1 MREANVTLHVAS
13 PQRVDSLEIED
24 GSGTELAI
32 CTSPLPVA
40 PRTDLFG
47 AILPQTHTCPSAWE
61 IPPESQSLRGI
72 FIVCFIS
79 WIRGVFARDHPHAR
93 REDSARP

>member
-1 MREANVTLHVAS
+1 MRSDGLEANVTLHVAS

-32 CTSPLPVA
+32 CTSPLP

-61 IPPESQSLRGI
+61 MPPESQS
-72 FIVCFIS
+72 
-79 WIRGVFARDHPHAR
+79 H
-93 REDSARP
+93 